1 MKQTVSSLSGGN
13 KQKVNLGRWLI
24 KDIDVLILDCPTRG
38 VDVGVKAYI
47 YQLMREMKEKGMSM
61 ILISDEL
68 TEVLGM
74 SDRIVIMREGKIVGL
89 LRRDEDFTQQKV
101 VEGMI

>member
-1 MKQTVSSLSGGN
+1 M
-13 KQKVNLGRWLI
+13 
-24 KDIDVLILDCPTRG
+24 
-38 VDVGVKAYI
+38 DVGVKAYI

-74 SDRIVIMREGKIVGL
+74 SDRIIIMREGKVVGS